1 MADSAFVDATA
12 PDGVTERSL
21 DARHAAFLELAR
33 DELDRAYR
41 LAGLILGDAGDA
53 EDAVQDALLRAWRS
67 AASLRDP
74 TMFQAW
80 FDRILVNGCR
90 DRVRRRKIVRFVPID
105 PSLDPA
111 AEGDPFREVLAR
123 DELLGGLDRLSA
135 DERAVVVLHYWT
147 DLSVEQI
154 SARLGWP
161 TGTVKSRLHRAR
173 RVLRDHLN
181 ARSREVPS

>member
-1 MADSAFVDATA
+1 
-12 PDGVTERSL
+12 
-21 DARHAAFLELAR
+21 
-33 DELDRAYR
+33 
-41 LAGLILGDAGDA
+41 
-53 EDAVQDALLRAWRS
+53 
-67 AASLRDP
+67 
-74 TMFQAW
+74 MFQAW

-105 PSLDPA
+105 PTVDPA
-111 AEGDPFREVLAR
+111 ADGDPFRAVLAR

-173 RVLRDHLN
+173 RVLRDHLE
-181 ARSREVPS
+181 ARSGEVPS